1 MNIALS
7 PEIEQRLLEKVGR
20 GEIQSA
26 DRLVELALAFYLD
39 YDPDIT
45 DEPELRETRAAI
57 EEARQQSG
65 RGEAQPAGRFSRS
78 FAPNMAFR
86 VEILPRAKLDLAFIA
101 DWLIERSPFR
111 GSEWLDGLERAMN
124 SLAELPERCPVARK
138 LSTPAGAVHQLLY
151 GRYPH
156 VYRIYFHVVG
166 NVVEIMHV
174 RHGARDKP
182 KILELFD

>member
-65 RGEAQPAGRFSRS
+65 RGEAQPAGKV
-78 FAPNMAFR
+78 FA
-86 VEILPRAKLDLAFIA
+86 ELRAK
-101 DWLIERSPFR
+101 
-111 GSEWLDGLERAMN
+111 
-124 SLAELPERCPVARK
+124 
-138 LSTPAGAVHQLLY
+138 
-151 GRYPH
+151 
-156 VYRIYFHVVG
+156 
-166 NVVEIMHV
+166 
-174 RHGARDKP
+174 HG
-182 KILELFD
+182 ISG